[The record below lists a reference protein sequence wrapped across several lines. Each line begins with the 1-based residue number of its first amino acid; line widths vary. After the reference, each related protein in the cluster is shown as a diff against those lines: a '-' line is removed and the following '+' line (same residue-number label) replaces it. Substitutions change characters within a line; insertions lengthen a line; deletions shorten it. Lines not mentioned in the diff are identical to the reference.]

1 MMAAHL
7 VLVPKSR
14 KVLKDRMTLIIKMT
28 HTDSLLHCM
37 WWWATRTRLRRHNM
51 VLGKVN
57 GLLANALKTFV
68 NVTKILKHL
77 NKENGWLTIPLL
89 SLFLPTLPF
98 TFLSFQTSKHAIRK
112 YHAQTSCGQWWV
124 GVGLPHRFWA

>member
-7 VLVPKSR
+7 LLVPKLR
-14 KVLKDRMTLIIKMT
+14 KVLKDRMTLIIGLT
-28 HTDSLLHCM
+28 HIDSLLHCM
-37 WWWATRTRLRRHNM
+37 WWRATRARLSRHNII
-51 VLGKVN
+51 LGNLN
-57 GLLANALKTFV
+57 GLLTIDLKTSV

-77 NKENGWLTIPLL
+77 NKENGWWTILLL

-98 TFLSFQTSKHAIRK
+98 TFLSFRTSKHIIKK
-112 YHAQTSCGQWWV
+112 YHAHPSCGQWWV